1 MQVRRSVLAAINFAL
16 LIALVG
22 AACTP
27 ATQAT
32 APTSAPPKAPV
43 PQTLTIG
50 QGAIPIS
57 GDPAFDT
64 NALAMAVYRFVFDTL
79 VTSEQ
84 GKLTPALAESWR
96 SVNNTTWEFKLRKGV
111 KFHNG
116 EEFNAAAVKF
126 SIERVLNADNKSP
139 WRGRIVDIDRVNIVD
154 DYTVA
159 VVTKATIGTLV
170 GSLLTIFVVPPKYFQ
185 EVGPVKFADAP
196 VGTGP
201 FKFVSYD
208 KLTHFAVAAVENSWR
223 GKPTLT
229 QVVWKKI
236 SEEST
241 RVAALEAGELDVATD
256 IPPEVVDQLKAK
268 KINVVSVPIA
278 QSNVIQIR
286 PTLNNP
292 LKDKLVRQAMN
303 YAVDKATILKS
314 VMGGHGRILDG
325 QLVGPDAFGYCSDLK
340 PYPYDPKRAK
350 ELLSQAGYPNGINV
364 KMAGSTGRYPKD
376 KEVAQAVVAQLGE
389 SGIKVDLTFVENVVF
404 SQASADGTLGPDMY
418 IYGWQYMP
426 ALDISEPSPF
436 FRSSERRNLLKDPEY
451 DTLYTRMASALDTAA
466 REKAACEL
474 SRWFRENTP
483 VLFLWQFSSINAIRP
498 SVQGYVPRSDRTV
511 DLLKVSIQPR

>member
-1 MQVRRSVLAAINFAL
+1 MKLGRRLTQAISFAL
-16 LIALVG
+16 LIVLVG
-22 AACTP
+22 VVCAP
-27 ATQAT
+27 APQGG
-32 APTSAPPKAPV
+32 APSAPPKPPV
-43 PQTLTIG
+43 AQTLTIG

-64 NALAMAVYRFVFDTL
+64 NALAMAVYRFVFDT
-79 VTSEQ
+79 VATSEQ

-96 SVNNTTWEFKLRKGV
+96 SVNNTTWEFKLRRGV

-116 EEFNAAAVKF
+116 EDFNAAAVKF

-139 WRGRIVDIDRVNIVD
+139 WRGRIVDIDRVEVVD
-154 DYTVA
+154 DYTVTI
-159 VVTKATIGTLV
+159 VTKGTVGTLV
-170 GSLLTIFVVPPKYFQ
+170 GSLLTIFIVPPKYFQ
-185 EVGPVKFADAP
+185 EVGPAKFADAP

-208 KLTHFAVAAVENSWR
+208 KLTHFTVAAVDDSWR

-236 SEEST
+236 PEEST
-241 RVAALEAGELDVATD
+241 RVAALEARELDVAID
-256 IPPEVVDQLKAK
+256 VPPEVVDQLKAK
-268 KINVVSVPIA
+268 AINIVSIPIA

-286 PTLNNP
+286 PTLDNAQ
-292 LKDKLVRQAMN
+292 KDKLVRQAMN
-303 YAVDKATILKS
+303 YAVDKEAILKT

-340 PYPYDPKRAK
+340 PYPYDPQKAK
-350 ELLSQAGYPNGINV
+350 DLLSQAGHPNGISV
-364 KMAGSTGRYPKD
+364 TMAGSTGRYPKD

-389 SGIKVDLTFVENVVF
+389 SGIKVDLQFIENVVF
-404 SQASADGTLGPDMY
+404 SQKSADGTLGPDMY

-426 ALDISEPSPF
+426 ALDISEPTPY
-436 FRSSERRNLLKDPEY
+436 FRSVERRNLLKDPEY
-451 DTLYTRMASALDTAA
+451 DRLYVAMTSALDTAA
-466 REKAACEL
+466 REKAACDL

-483 VLFLWQFSSINAIRP
+483 VLFLWQFSSINAIQP
-498 SVQGYVPRSDRTV
+498 NVQGYVPKSDRTA
-511 DLLKVSIQPR
+511 DLMKVSIQSR